1 MAADDATER
10 GILAEVEH
18 LMRFA
23 ASAADGGAGPAIMAS
38 LPTFLGCLDVFWKQ
52 RELETS
58 AQYLVHEPESGEFK
72 ELSPAV
78 QARVALFYGFLK
90 EWDRRLV
97 NGETLPLRLDW
108 QATNAADVCKMA
120 RAPL

>member
-1 MAADDATER
+1 
-10 GILAEVEH
+10 
-18 LMRFA
+18 
-23 ASAADGGAGPAIMAS
+23 
-38 LPTFLGCLDVFWKQ
+38 
-52 RELETS
+52 
-58 AQYLVHEPESGEFK
+58 
-72 ELSPAV
+72 V

-108 QATNAADVCKMA
+108 QATNGADVCKMA